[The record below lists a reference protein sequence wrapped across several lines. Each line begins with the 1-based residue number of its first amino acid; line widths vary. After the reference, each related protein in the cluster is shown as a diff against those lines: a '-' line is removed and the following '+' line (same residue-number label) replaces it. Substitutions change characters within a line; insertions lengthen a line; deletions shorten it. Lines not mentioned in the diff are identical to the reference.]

1 MKRISVVL
9 LLVVLLAACS
19 QQTNPTENANLNAQA
34 SSWQKLGGALD
45 FTVAKH
51 AGSPKLLFDRNGNLV
66 VAWKENNNGPK
77 VYMERWTNTGW
88 QGLGKVFPL
97 KVDYPDYSIVFD
109 SSNSPVIGSAMNDLT
124 REVAV
129 YRFDNVSKTWKQL
142 GTNFTGSS
150 KIAADKNGFVYSVQ
164 GSTIRRWSGSSW
176 QIVRTYQATDG
187 STISFFN
194 SLSFKSDGITPVL
207 NVSIDMYTAALAA
220 WNGSK
225 WERICYTYRGAIAS
239 TVLDRKDQCFG
250 YDSTLEPYQGN
261 QTLSRGVWLASATF
275 GQGNRPIAVVDY
287 GEDIIVKRWSGSA
300 WVQLGGIVDR
310 VVTQN
315 ANFYSTSLIVDSS
328 NTLYAAWSECVDYDA
343 AASRCNNFN
352 VYVSK
357 YALN

>member
-1 MKRISVVL
+1 MKRISIVL

-19 QQTNPTENANLNAQA
+19 QQAVSNVGLETQANT
-34 SSWQKLGGALD
+34 WQKMGGALD
-45 FTVAKH
+45 FTVAKD
-51 AGSPKLLFDRNGNLV
+51 AVSPKLLLDRNGNLV
-66 VAWKENNNGPK
+66 VAWKEYNNGPK

-88 QGLGKVFPL
+88 QGLAKVFPL

-142 GTNFTGSS
+142 GANFTGSS

-176 QIVRTYQATDG
+176 QTVRTYQATDG
-187 STISFFN
+187 SSISLFN
-194 SLSFKSDGITPVL
+194 TLSFKSDGITPVL
-207 NVSIDMYTAALAA
+207 NVSLDMYTAALAV

-225 WERICYTYRGAIAS
+225 WERICHTYRGALAS

-250 YDSTLEPYQGN
+250 YDGSLDLYQGS
-261 QTLSRGVWLASATF
+261 QPLDKFGVQVASTTFSRS
-275 GQGNRPIAVVDY
+275 NRPIATIDY

-310 VVTQN
+310 VATRNVN
-315 ANFYSTSLIVDSS
+315 IYSASLLVDGN

-343 AASRCNNFN
+343 VATRCNNFN
-352 VYVSK
+352 IYVSK
-357 YALN
+357 YPL